1 VVIILDY
8 SNVRLTQWPH
18 FSKVTRSRKVRKP
31 PLPFPACFQRHYTID
46 HEESPFLLVESH
58 GPMIH
63 SLRKMTAVRWMR
75 KSDWFE
81 TRNVNL
87 KQ

>member
-1 VVIILDY
+1 
-8 SNVRLTQWPH
+8 
-18 FSKVTRSRKVRKP
+18 
-31 PLPFPACFQRHYTID
+31 
-46 HEESPFLLVESH
+46 
-58 GPMIH
+58 MIH